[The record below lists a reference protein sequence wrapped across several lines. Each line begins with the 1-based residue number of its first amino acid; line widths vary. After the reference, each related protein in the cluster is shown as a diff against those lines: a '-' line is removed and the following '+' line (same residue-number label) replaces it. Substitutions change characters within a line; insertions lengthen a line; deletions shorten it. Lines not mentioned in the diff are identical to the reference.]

1 MSCRKD
7 CPAIKG
13 SASAS
18 GVSVIIDRRVS
29 RFVWLA
35 GFVLKTLIRIS
46 SAGIKYGQ
54 PGECREFHRDQSL
67 IAFGCV
73 SQGRQVRTIVTLGGC
88 FGQRYDQ
95 HRASGSLQNTI
106 RDAAQEKVR
115 KRASTMRPENNEVD
129 PRIFCLGQDQLGRA
143 PLEFDDC

>member
-35 GFVLKTLIRIS
+35 RFVPKTLIRIS

-54 PGECREFHRDQSL
+54 PGSVAKFT
-67 IAFGCV
+67 G
-73 SQGRQVRTIVTLGGC
+73 T
-88 FGQRYDQ
+88 
-95 HRASGSLQNTI
+95 
-106 RDAAQEKVR
+106 KV
-115 KRASTMRPENNEVD
+115 
-129 PRIFCLGQDQLGRA
+129 
-143 PLEFDDC
+143 